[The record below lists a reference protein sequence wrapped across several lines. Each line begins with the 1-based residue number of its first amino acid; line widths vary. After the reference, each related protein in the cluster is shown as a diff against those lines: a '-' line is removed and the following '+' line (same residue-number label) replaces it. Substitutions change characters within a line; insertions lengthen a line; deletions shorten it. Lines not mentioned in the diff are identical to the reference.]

1 MENLISNPG
10 NTNFWIQNVIRVQ
23 DAIIQRIFVDNRGIG
38 YVTISFRIMN
48 QFNMVSTSI
57 VTLIVGP
64 TTIIL
69 DQYDQVFPFWNLK
82 VGMIVNADFSSKM
95 TRSIPP
101 QSQAFRIIVSH
112 KNWPY
117 YVKVDRVME
126 VDVKNRYLYTGNK
139 NDIYS
144 QTRFVVTKSAIIT
157 DRRGNR
163 ITLGDIRPGQTV
175 RIEHAIF
182 QTDSIPPQTTAF
194 SVHVL

>member
-1 MENLISNPG
+1 MGNLIYNQG
-10 NTNFWIQNVIRVQ
+10 DTTFWNQNVIRVQ
-23 DAIIQRIFVDNRGIG
+23 DAIIQRIFVDNRRIG
-38 YVTISFRIMN
+38 YVTISFKIIN
-48 QFNMVSTSI
+48 QFNMVFTNI

-64 TTIIL
+64 ATIIL
-69 DQYDQVFPFWNLK
+69 DQYDQVFPFWNLRE
-82 VGMIVNADFSSKM
+82 GMIVNADFSSKM

-117 YVKVDRVME
+117 NVKVDKVME
-126 VDVKNRYLYTGNK
+126 VDVKDRFLYTGNV

-144 QTRFVVTKSAIIT
+144 QMRFVVTKTAIIMN
-157 DRRGNR
+157 RRGNR

-175 RIEHAIF
+175 RIEHATF

-194 SVHVL
+194 SVQVL